1 MKESTSKYIHLDEWF
16 ITTMDRKNDNHHQTE
31 ELHFPQCN
39 RHLLKKSNYSCSI
52 IKKRDVCTWET
63 HASYGPLHEPVSLAS
78 KNATLRLMLGLDFSL
93 QLLPGWVREAFKDR
107 WEIQMYLIKRGIM
120 NSTQLAFRSI
130 CSEQIKLYRQ
140 TCHDRSDTTELM
152 AVL

>member
-1 MKESTSKYIHLDEWF
+1 MSVSSQPWTEKMTIITKLKSYISHNATGTSW
-16 ITTMDRKNDNHHQTE
+16 
-31 ELHFPQCN
+31 
-39 RHLLKKSNYSCSI
+39 KKSNYSCSI
-52 IKKRDVCTWET
+52 IKKRDVCMWET
-63 HASYGPLHEPVSLAS
+63 HANYGPLHEPVSLAS

-140 TCHDRSDTTELM
+140 KLSW
-152 AVL
+152 